1 VQAGPLNL
9 QFEQEF
15 EVGVDE
21 VGVGGVL
28 HCAATVVWG
37 AGAEG
42 APHRAALR
50 RTPTPHASPPPLPHP
65 PFSLPSLLNL
75 PAPPHPPSQQ
85 QMSWDDLSKNEMVW
99 PSVREVNAYRRQ
111 VYELVRSH
119 ILTHP
124 SLDDLPV
131 SWVSRG
137 AWVAARG
144 QPAAA
149 TFKPGAACQPAS
161 QLVAHAA

>member
-1 VQAGPLNL
+1 
-9 QFEQEF
+9 
-15 EVGVDE
+15 
-21 VGVGGVL
+21 
-28 HCAATVVWG
+28 
-37 AGAEG
+37 
-42 APHRAALR
+42 
-50 RTPTPHASPPPLPHP
+50 
-65 PFSLPSLLNL
+65 
-75 PAPPHPPSQQ
+75 
-85 QMSWDDLSKNEMVW
+85 MSWDDLSKNEMVW

-161 QLVAHAA
+161 QSASGTCRLNRRMCVCFFDVRPLPPRLSRSLIAVLPRLVLLHVL